1 MTENSGHEQI
11 KYTTAVVRHKWLLN
25 TNIDKHLYRLSVYKT
40 HYVCLSI
47 YNSKQY
53 INTIC

>member
-1 MTENSGHEQI
+1 MTENSGREQI
-11 KYTTAVVRHKWLLN
+11 KCTTAVVCHTLLVN
-25 TNIDKHLYRLSVYKT
+25 MNIDKHLYRLSVYKT

-47 YNSKQY
+47 HNSKQY